1 MEILA
6 LRGKYY
12 NLSTKNPR
20 DVSQGIIFFTIQR
33 KVCPNDLL
41 VGSIYYGERK
51 DKKSMIG
58 VIHVKKNYEPEH
70 VEDVEHDTLMVLID
84 GKLVEVT
91 ADDSEVRQ

>member
-1 MEILA
+1 
-6 LRGKYY
+6 
-12 NLSTKNPR
+12 
-20 DVSQGIIFFTIQR
+20 
-33 KVCPNDLL
+33 
-41 VGSIYYGERK
+41 
-51 DKKSMIG
+51 MIG